1 MYFFTSRQ
9 HGCVRCVD
17 GLSSS
22 YVVAAAGLVEVLEC
36 GSGLFFP
43 PRGRARLLR
52 PVAAIQ
58 AVVVVEATVATEAA
72 KPKNIAVATVP
83 TTETATGHDSAI
95 GKMSAHV
102 AGELQGVKQRRFIP
116 IKAAI
121 SKEMHMVISRELT
134 HIGSS
139 WRARQSNRSPLSPV
153 GAW

>member
-9 HGCVRCVD
+9 MRLREMRGRLEQLVCGGCGWLVCHR
-17 GLSSS
+17 L
-22 YVVAAAGLVEVLEC
+22 AVEVLER
-36 GSGLFFP
+36 GSGFFFP

-102 AGELQGVKQRRFIP
+102 AGELQGRC
-116 IKAAI
+116 
-121 SKEMHMVISRELT
+121 
-134 HIGSS
+134 
-139 WRARQSNRSPLSPV
+139 
-153 GAW
+153 

>member
-22 YVVAAAGLVEVLEC
+22 YVVAAAGLVEILEC

-58 AVVVVEATVATEAA
+58 AVAVVEATVGVATEAA
-72 KPKNIAVATVP
+72 KPKNIAVATIEA
-83 TTETATGHDSAI
+83 TTEPATGHD
-95 GKMSAHV
+95 
-102 AGELQGVKQRRFIP
+102 Q
-116 IKAAI
+116 
-121 SKEMHMVISRELT
+121 
-134 HIGSS
+134 
-139 WRARQSNRSPLSPV
+139 
-153 GAW
+153 